1 MSLPLFPF
9 SNSLLSPPLCPLH
22 SPSFSFP
29 RQLEARESA
38 GLIQSARGTQDQRG
52 ETSTLRREREEQ
64 RRLLEDTHSTAMDL
78 RCRLEHNER
87 DWSRE
92 RAELLERFDI
102 ERREWE
108 SQLKDMQKKI
118 EEVRL
123 CVLMVI
129 CFVTVK

>member
-1 MSLPLFPF
+1 MPSVLPVFF
-9 SNSLLSPPLCPLH
+9 LS
-22 SPSFSFP
+22 

-38 GLIQSARGTQDQRG
+38 GLIQSARGAQEQRG
-52 ETSTLRREREEQ
+52 ETSTLCREREEQ

-123 CVLMVI
+123 CVLIII

>member
-1 MSLPLFPF
+1 MISGGV
-9 SNSLLSPPLCPLH
+9 
-22 SPSFSFP
+22 
-29 RQLEARESA
+29 QAAA
-38 GLIQSARGTQDQRG
+38 GPGSVASQSATEQHS

-64 RRLLEDTHSTAMDL
+64 RRLLADTHSTAMDL

-92 RAELLERFDI
+92 KAELLERFDV

-118 EEVRL
+118 EEVR
-123 CVLMVI
+123 CS
-129 CFVTVK
+129 